1 MTYLCCGGRASR
13 IVSCDSYYRIADVMR
28 PRFHDGLDVIRQ
40 MHMIEFS
47 LASKRRPEI
56 VLHCITILSNNNKK
70 DNFEFNLKLIA

>member
-1 MTYLCCGGRASR
+1 
-13 IVSCDSYYRIADVMR
+13 MR

-56 VLHCITILSNNNKK
+56 VLHCITILSNSNKK
-70 DNFEFNLKLIA
+70 DNFEFNLKLIARLQILEVAPQSSSKSFVA

>member
-1 MTYLCCGGRASR
+1 
-13 IVSCDSYYRIADVMR
+13 MR

-70 DNFEFNLKLIA
+70 DNFEFNLKLIAWLQILEVAPQSSSKSFVA